1 MVLGLI
7 MHDDSNK
14 LAKLYF
20 DGKTYSR
27 EQLAGELIEERLFRC
42 HTVRDNLVVA
52 FHRQSARLYD
62 EDLVCKQ
69 QVQWND
75 TLPVQVL

>member
-1 MVLGLI
+1 MVLGLT
-7 MHDDSNK
+7 MHDNSNK

-20 DGKTYSR
+20 DGKTYIR
-27 EQLAGELIEERLFRC
+27 EQLAGELIGELLLRC

-52 FHRQSARLYD
+52 FHLQSARLYD
-62 EDLVCKQ
+62 KDLACKQ

-75 TLPVQVL
+75 TLPVQVI